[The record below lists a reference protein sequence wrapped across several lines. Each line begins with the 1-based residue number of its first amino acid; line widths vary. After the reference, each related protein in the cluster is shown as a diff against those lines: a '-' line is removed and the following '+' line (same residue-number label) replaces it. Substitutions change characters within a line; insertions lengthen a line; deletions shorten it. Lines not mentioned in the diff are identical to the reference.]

1 VTYSIVARDSE
12 TGELG
17 VAIQSRAFRAGGVVP
32 WALPGVGAVATQSF
46 TERSYGPL
54 GLELLRAGKTPGQ
67 ALAGLVAADPE
78 QAVRQVA
85 IVDAEG
91 RTAAHTGEACIP
103 EAGHRTGDGYSV
115 QANMM
120 RSAEVWPAMA
130 EAFEAA
136 DGSLARRLLAALDA
150 AEAAGGDWRGQQAA
164 GLLVVAGVTE
174 AGSAWDIVSDLRVDD
189 HPEPLVE
196 LRRLLDLEEGYRN
209 LPESRDPVATARAA
223 GLSDLDVRWAE
234 IIAAAHTG
242 ELDRARELL
251 APLLAEEPRWAVYAR
266 ALAARGVLP
275 HVDELLEGQSESGRR
290 A

>member
-1 VTYSIVARDSE
+1 MTYSIVARDSE

-103 EAGHRTGDGYSV
+103 EAGHRTGEGYSV
-115 QANMM
+115 QADG
-120 RSAEVWPAMA
+120 RGVRGRLRVARK
-130 EAFEAA
+130 AA
-136 DGSLARRLLAALDA
+136 ARGTRRRRGGRRRL
-150 AEAAGGDWRGQQAA
+150 
-164 GLLVVAGVTE
+164 
-174 AGSAWDIVSDLRVDD
+174 
-189 HPEPLVE
+189 
-196 LRRLLDLEEGYRN
+196 
-209 LPESRDPVATARAA
+209 ARAA
-223 GLSDLDVRWAE
+223 GCG
-234 IIAAAHTG
+234 T
-242 ELDRARELL
+242 
-251 APLLAEEPRWAVYAR
+251 
-266 ALAARGVLP
+266 ARG
-275 HVDELLEGQSESGRR
+275 RR
-290 A
+290 CNRGA